1 MQKVINVIALLS
13 GLTSLAVIGSGVYV
27 YINIDK
33 WKAEAKEN
41 LANAAVEAISG
52 ALPGLIDAAMPEI
65 PELPTSTGN
74 AILVKREASR
84 QFFLYVLFHSVWT
97 SIVSVFDSD

>member
-13 GLTSLAVIGSGVYV
+13 GLTSLAVIGGGVYV
-27 YINIDK
+27 YTNIDK
-33 WKAEAKEN
+33 WKVEAKEN

-74 AILVKREASR
+74 AIPLGEAR
-84 QFFLYVLFHSVWT
+84 PGVRLP
-97 SIVSVFDSD
+97 